1 MKINIPGYDKEEFT
15 DIVIDFNGTLAIDG
29 KIIENVKDRF
39 ISLSKSISIHV
50 VTGDT
55 YGNVLNLLKDLPCKI
70 HIIPSTNQAEEK
82 LKYIMSLDTNKAIAV
97 GNGRNDELMLKEAG
111 LGISILQ
118 DEGLFTDTLT
128 SSDLIYKDILDVFDS
143 LLKPNR
149 LKASLRN

>member
-15 DIVIDFNGTLAIDG
+15 DIVFDFNGTLAIDG
-29 KIIENVKDRF
+29 EIINGVKDKF
-39 ISLSKSISIHV
+39 LSLSQILSIHV

-55 YGNVLNLLKDLPCKI
+55 YGNVVKALRDYPCKV
-70 HIIPSTNQAEEK
+70 HIIPPTNQAEEK
-82 LKYIMSLDTNKAIAV
+82 LNYIKSLDAEKTIAV
-97 GNGRNDELMLKEAG
+97 GNGKNDKLMLNKAG

-118 DEGLFTDTLT
+118 KEGLFVETLT
-128 SSDLIYKDILDVFDS
+128 SAVLIYNNIIDVLNS